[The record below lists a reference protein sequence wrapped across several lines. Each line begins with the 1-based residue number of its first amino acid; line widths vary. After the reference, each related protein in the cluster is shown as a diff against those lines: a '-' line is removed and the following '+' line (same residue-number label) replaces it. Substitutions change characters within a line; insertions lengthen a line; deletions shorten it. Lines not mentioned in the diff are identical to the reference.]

1 MAQINIILF
10 RTTKIRSF
18 ITAKATRTSAQG
30 IGGISISTLL
40 WYNSVSLVGWVFL
53 LQVICTGL
61 RTFNFLRQVGSIQTP
76 QRKAA
81 VPRKGLTTDYNSSRT
96 VLKGGRTG
104 DCSKRKRRGMRKWL
118 KLFQILST
126 PEAFPQKPVD
136 NQDSLSG
143 MFEKEEARSPRL
155 DGIPWLPHCP
165 PRNKSLNFRLL
176 HSLFRSTFN
185 ILVNCHQ
192 APTDSL
198 NPDCW
203 LHCRSLFYREL
214 DQASSHGTPNPSLTQ

>member
-61 RTFNFLRQVGSIQTP
+61 RTFNFLKQVGSIQTP

-96 VLKGGRTG
+96 VLKEEQETAQRGKGG
-104 DCSKRKRRGMRKWL
+104 GMRKWL
-118 KLFQILST
+118 KLLQILST
-126 PEAFPQKPVD
+126 LEAFPQKPVD

-143 MFEKEEARSPRL
+143 IFEKEGGKEP
-155 DGIPWLPHCP
+155 
-165 PRNKSLNFRLL
+165 
-176 HSLFRSTFN
+176 
-185 ILVNCHQ
+185 
-192 APTDSL
+192 
-198 NPDCW
+198 
-203 LHCRSLFYREL
+203 
-214 DQASSHGTPNPSLTQ
+214 